1 MNTIVR
7 IVVEATRS
15 PAGRLT
21 GSVTAPEGEELS
33 FSGTLEL
40 LACIETVID
49 SHRPHHPDHP
59 ANT

>member
-1 MNTIVR
+1 VTAESVR

-21 GSVTAPEGEELS
+21 GLVIPAAGTDLT

-40 LACIETVID
+40 LACIEAAID
-49 SHRPHHPDHP
+49 AQSPYRPPS
-59 ANT
+59 T